1 MWETATFFGDYIR
14 SYNST
19 ESKWR
24 GWSWE
29 FTDLLLSVQSNERLN
44 ITSRFVPKGNGN
56 FYVSNRKENNTFVKM
71 ENCT

>member
-44 ITSRFVPKGNGN
+44 ITFGSLSKSHGNLH
-56 FYVSNRKENNTFVKM
+56 VSDREETKQSVIV
-71 ENCT
+71 ENCA